1 MIKTKGFTIEELDK
15 FREFQGRSFVVL
27 EATAENIRPGMT
39 EREAARR
46 LRKVF
51 HEDGVHTYFHVPVA
65 LFGSRTAYP
74 GDFGKFEALA
84 TERILLPGET
94 VILDAA
100 PIYDGYTVDTSYAF
114 TLEPNETFRRL
125 DGKLPELRDLILNLT
140 RTRCS
145 MQKIC
150 WTVDDKI
157 KEWGMENCHRKHIAA
172 VMGHRVNK
180 TSSAFMRRARIWGL
194 APLEVGYFLLSSRL
208 AGYGLRRAT
217 PNWNHTAACDVAPQ
231 PGLWAIEPHLG
242 QAGVGVKFEEI
253 LVVTETDAYWLDND
267 LPHHRRWR
275 Q

>member
-1 MIKTKGFTIEELDK
+1 MIKTKGFTIEELDCFRK
-15 FREFQGRSFVVL
+15 FQRRSYAVL
-27 EATAENIRPGMT
+27 AAVAEDVRPGMT
-39 EREAARR
+39 EKEVARR
-46 LRKVF
+46 LRKAF
-51 HEDGVHTYFHVPVA
+51 HQEGVHTYFHVPVA
-65 LFGSRTAYP
+65 LFGTRTAYP
-74 GDFGKFEALA
+74 GEFGKFEALA
-84 TERILLPGET
+84 TERVLLPGET

-114 TLEPNETFRRL
+114 TLEPSETFNRL

-150 WTVDDKI
+150 WTVDDQI
-157 KEWGMENCHRKHIAA
+157 KAWGMENCHRKHIAA

-180 TSSAFMRRARIWGL
+180 TSSAFMRRSRIWGL
-194 APLEVGYFLLSSRL
+194 APLEVGYFLLTSRL
-208 AGYGLRRAT
+208 ANYGLHRAT

-253 LVVTETDAYWLDND
+253 LVVTETHAYWLDDD
-267 LPHHRRWR
+267 LPHHRRW
-275 Q
+275 QQ